1 MINNEKIKK
10 NEIAILARFLQSNEK
25 IIQTTSSKQ
34 KNQWK
39 TMLPI
44 SVILFI
50 MSISLYYSAISKV
63 TVQEWTNTVKKYG
76 SNDYNLGYAYNAIK
90 SQKKTKAILAIVLF
104 ISGGTVLYFAIQNAT
119 PRNYYLTNN
128 KRIAFKQGMLIN
140 NFINLSEI
148 QKIKQVENDKVIIT
162 TNLGLEYN
170 LDDCI
175 NELINYDYGN
185 Q

>member
-1 MINNEKIKK
+1 
-10 NEIAILARFLQSNEK
+10 
-25 IIQTTSSKQ
+25 
-34 KNQWK
+34 
-39 TMLPI
+39 
-44 SVILFI
+44 
-50 MSISLYYSAISKV
+50 MSISLYYSAISEV
-63 TVQEWTNTVKKYG
+63 TVQEWTDSVKKYG
-76 SNDYNLGYAYNAIK
+76 FGYNGYAAEKAIK
-90 SQKKTKAILAIVLF
+90 SRKITKGIFALVLF
-104 ISGGTVLYFAIQNAT
+104 ISGGSVLYFAIQNAT

-162 TNLGLEYN
+162 TNLGLEYI